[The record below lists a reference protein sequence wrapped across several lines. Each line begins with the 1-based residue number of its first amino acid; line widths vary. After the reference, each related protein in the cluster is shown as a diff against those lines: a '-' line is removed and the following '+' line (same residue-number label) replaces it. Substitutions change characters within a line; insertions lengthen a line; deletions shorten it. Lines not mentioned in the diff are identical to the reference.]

1 VTFLFTDI
9 EGSTRLFHR
18 LGASYDGVLEAHRQ
32 LIRAAVAGHG
42 GFEVNSEGDGFLFA
56 FADAAGAVEA
66 CVDAQRALAIHPW
79 PLDAEVRVRMGL
91 HTGVA
96 TPTGEGDY
104 VALAVHQAARVAGA
118 AHGGQVL
125 LSAQTAGLVK
135 TVLAPD
141 MAVAD
146 RGSFLL
152 KDFDEPQQ
160 LYQVTHPDLEAGFPP
175 VRASPA
181 VQHNL
186 PDLRT
191 NFIGRDRDLEVIS
204 ALLGEARLV
213 SVVGSGGSGKT
224 RVAIEV
230 SARLAP
236 GYPAGVQLADLSGLR
251 EPSLVPTTIAAAF
264 GLQPVPGLD
273 SVEAV
278 GRFVGERPAL
288 LVLDNCEH
296 LLDAAAETV
305 EALLDC
311 ARGLSVLA
319 TSREPLGLSGERLW
333 RIGPLAAPAVGAD
346 VAEVSDCEA
355 VRLFVDRARLVSPDF
370 EVTAANAAAVADICR
385 GVEGIPL
392 AVEIV
397 AAMAATLPM
406 EAMAARVGDRHWLR
420 HGRRRG
426 MDRQRTLEAT
436 IDWSYQ
442 LLDDQQ
448 RRLLQSLSVFVTPF
462 TLEAV
467 VAVSDLDDPVDSLSR
482 LVNRSLVVYDAA
494 AGRYRLLETVRSFSR
509 ERLDEAGQ
517 TEPASDRHLAFYADW
532 AVSMFPVTF
541 SSREIEI
548 FDLADQQLGDLRAAL
563 AWAVQQGNAN
573 GHRLMSGLFTYWV
586 ARRGA
591 EGLSWSEQLIGLVA
605 DREPELE
612 IQICAVSAGCAFT
625 LGNMKL
631 ALERSQ
637 RAVTLVEESHDYIT
651 LGLAFG
657 VRGNALVIPDP
668 VEAEQFLIKGR
679 DVLAAVG
686 RLEFAVNAWQI
697 LALAAEFA
705 GDLQAALAHS
715 REGLAVCAGK
725 DVSTSAYALLLLRA
739 AFYMHRTGS
748 STEDVLPVLKEAVE
762 QVART
767 RSPILVA
774 VALDYSAEIMAA
786 SQPPAAAQLLQASD
800 SVKQRYGVTSKT
812 TADMQ
817 QVRASIMARIDE
829 HAAQPFREPAV
840 DMSVDDAIEI
850 ARTAVT

>member
-1 VTFLFTDI
+1 
-9 EGSTRLFHR
+9 
-18 LGASYDGVLEAHRQ
+18 
-32 LIRAAVAGHG
+32 
-42 GFEVNSEGDGFLFA
+42 
-56 FADAAGAVEA
+56 
-66 CVDAQRALAIHPW
+66 
-79 PLDAEVRVRMGL
+79 
-91 HTGVA
+91 
-96 TPTGEGDY
+96 
-104 VALAVHQAARVAGA
+104 VAGA

-135 TVLAPD
+135 AVLAPD

-146 RGSFLL
+146 RGSYLL

-175 VRASPA
+175 LRASPA

-191 NFIGRDRDLEVIS
+191 NFIGRHRDLEVIT

-236 GYPAGVQLADLSGLR
+236 AYPAGVHLADLSGLR

-296 LLDAAAETV
+296 LLDSAAETV
-305 EALLDC
+305 EALL
-311 ARGLSVLA
+311 AGVRGLSVLA
-319 TSREPLGLSGERLW
+319 TSREPLDLSGERLW
-333 RIGPLAAPAVGAD
+333 RIGPLAAPALGAD
-346 VAEVSDCEA
+346 LGEVSNCDA
-355 VRLFVDRARLVSPDF
+355 VRLFVDRARLVSADF

-385 GVEGIPL
+385 GAEGIPL

-397 AAMAATLPM
+397 AAMAAALPV
-406 EAMAARVGDRHWLR
+406 EAIAARVGDRAWLR

-426 MDRQRTLEAT
+426 TDRQRTLEAT

-442 LLDDQQ
+442 LLDDDQ
-448 RRLLQSLSVFVTPF
+448 RRLLQSLSVFVSPF

-467 VAVSDLDDPVDSLSR
+467 VAVSDLADPVDSLSR

-494 AGRYRLLETVRSFSR
+494 SGRYRLLETVRSFSR

-517 TEPASDRHLAFYADW
+517 TEPASDRHLAFCADW

-541 SSREIEI
+541 SSREIETC
-548 FDLADQQLGDLRAAL
+548 DLADQQLGDLRAAL
-563 AWAVQQGNAN
+563 AWAVQRGNAN
-573 GHRLMSGLFTYWV
+573 GHRLMSGLVTYWML
-586 ARRGA
+586 RRPA
-591 EGLSWSEQLIGLVA
+591 EALSWSEQLISLVA

-612 IQICAVSAGCAFT
+612 IQICALSAMCAFI

-631 ALERSQ
+631 ALERSE
-637 RAVTLVEESHDYIT
+637 RAVSLVDETDDYIT
-651 LGLAFG
+651 LGVAFG
-657 VRGNALVIPDP
+657 VRGHTLIIRDP

-679 DVLAAVG
+679 DVLAAAG
-686 RLEFAVNAWQI
+686 RIELAVTAWQE

-705 GDLQAALAHS
+705 GDLDAARAHCQ
-715 REGLAVCAGK
+715 EGLTVCAGK
-725 DVSTSAYALLLLRA
+725 DVSTSAYGTTLLRA
-739 AFYMHRTGS
+739 AFYMHRTGAR
-748 STEDVLPVLKEAVE
+748 TEDVLPVLKQALE
-762 QVART
+762 QIART

-786 SQPPAAAQLLQASD
+786 SQPPAAAQLLYASD
-800 SVKQRYGVTSKT
+800 SVKQRYGVASKT

-817 QVRASIMARIDE
+817 QVRARIMAEIGE
-829 HAAQPFREPAV
+829 HAAQAFREPAV
-840 DMSVDDAIEI
+840 DMSVDDAIAI